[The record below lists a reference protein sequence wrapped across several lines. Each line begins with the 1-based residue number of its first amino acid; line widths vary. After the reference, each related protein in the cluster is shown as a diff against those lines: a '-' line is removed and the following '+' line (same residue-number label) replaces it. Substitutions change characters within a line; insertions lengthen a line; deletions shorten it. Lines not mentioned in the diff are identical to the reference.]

1 MLLVDAC
8 CAAPA
13 MAYLTAL
20 TLRLVTTNRPVW
32 LMASMCWT
40 LALSRRLA
48 TALRE
53 LELGSSLLWFPELNN
68 LVAMQSAASPVTQ
81 TNIS

>member
-8 CAAPA
+8 CAAPV

-20 TLRLVTTNRPVW
+20 TLRLVITNRPVW

-40 LALSRRLA
+40 LALSLRLA
-48 TALRE
+48 TALQERE
-53 LELGSSLLWFPELNN
+53 LENSLLWFPELNK
-68 LVAMQSAASPVTQ
+68 LVAMQSAASLVTQ